1 MPTEIPQT
9 REPSAQPAALDA
21 LCVAARQVALY
32 TATHPAA
39 VAVLEDARQAF
50 ERLLADRGEA
60 VLAVAGDQLLW
71 GGNPLSGNSAVPAEL
86 RQRLKQRFVSRVIFR
101 TGLQA
106 ADLAALVELLS
117 TDPED
122 VEKAG
127 GAARLLESKQIAAIT
142 IEEANYSNYLR
153 ESELKWIQTISGRA
167 STSIAPV
174 ANLVGVCLATTGLS
188 PEEHQSPP
196 TNVKIRASFIDFGLP
211 FIPEQLNGQAVE
223 PSADHDQADIAPED
237 YLAVS
242 LANVIQRSGEIAAAR
257 SDTSAAEWR
266 AQVVSALRL
275 LDAPLRARLF
285 RAPVIKSESA
295 PDFLRE
301 AATPLTPAEV
311 VSLVMA
317 YPGAPANEPPKQLA
331 LLLFRLAHSVERRT
345 QIEPLL
351 RDALVGRTMSADSYE
366 NVVGLLLDKVCG
378 HHLSTQ
384 PMLPQ
389 AAENQARRVSGASAE
404 EEVRRLVTTLGSKQV
419 AESRRTMLIEL
430 LDMGLQ
436 PWEFV
441 DVTRSLHQEAT
452 WLAACSEAESLV
464 QVLHALERM
473 VHPESPKPEM
483 HRAAAM
489 RALLGLGVLEVVEC
503 LTRGLSDAPPEA
515 KRRIIRLLGHLGG
528 AAVPVLVDMARTSDE
543 EDMRRQAVLALAGAG
558 PEGRK
563 AMRPLLSGAE
573 TGMETEVA
581 QILLHAGGDAIRH
594 LEAVLDHPDPAL
606 RRELAEALAQVQG
619 SEAEQILIRACQDN
633 DSRVRIAAIDSLGV
647 RRATAA
653 TAALALAAEEGG
665 LRGDALGVRM
675 TAVTAL
681 GRLATPEAV
690 EALSRVLRQQ
700 TLFFRGQSDGLRCLA
715 ARCLAQI
722 PLPQAREAL
731 EQGLSERRAP
741 VREVC
746 RAALRAWQTLQMPS
760 PGPAGESDR
769 AASVGQDEDLEWA

>member
-1 MPTEIPQT
+1 MPTEVAQT
-9 REPSAQPAALDA
+9 REPSAQAAALDA

-50 ERLLADRGEA
+50 ERLLADSGEA

-71 GGNPLSGNSAVPAEL
+71 GGNPLSANSAVPAEL
-86 RQRLKQRFVSRVIFR
+86 RRRLKQRFVSRVIFR

-106 ADLAALVELLS
+106 ADLAALVQLLS

-127 GAARLLESKQIAAIT
+127 GAARLLESKQLTAIT
-142 IEEANYSNYLR
+142 IEEANYSKYLR
-153 ESELKWIQTISGRA
+153 DSELKWIQTLSGRA
-167 STSIAPV
+167 STAIAPV

-188 PEEHQSPP
+188 PEECQSPAP
-196 TNVKIRASFIDFGLP
+196 NAKIRASFIDFGLP
-211 FIPEQLNGQAVE
+211 FMPEGMNGDAGE
-223 PSADHDQADIAPED
+223 PAADHDQPDIAPED

-242 LANVIQRSGEIAAAR
+242 LANVIQRSGEMAAAR
-257 SDTSAAEWR
+257 SDASVAEWR

-285 RAPVIKSESA
+285 RAPVIKSEST

-301 AATPLTPAEV
+301 AATALTPTEAV
-311 VSLVMA
+311 NLVMA
-317 YPGAPANEPPKQLA
+317 HPGAVANEPSKQLA
-331 LLLFRLAHSVERRT
+331 LLLFRLAHSAERRN

-351 RDALVGRTMSADSYE
+351 REALVGRNMSADSYE

-378 HHLSTQ
+378 QHLSTQ
-384 PMLPQ
+384 PLLPQ
-389 AAENQARRVSGASAE
+389 GSNNHARAVSRATAQENISHLAG
-404 EEVRRLVTTLGSKQV
+404 TLIPKQV

-430 LDMGLQ
+430 LDMDLQ

-441 DVTRSLHQEAT
+441 DVTRSLQQEAT
-452 WLAACSEAESLV
+452 SLATSDEAESLIEV
-464 QVLHALERM
+464 VHSLERM

-483 HRAAAM
+483 HRTAAM
-489 RALLGLGVLEVVEC
+489 RALRGLGVLQVVQC
-503 LTRGLSDAPPEA
+503 LTRGLSDAPTEA
-515 KRRIIRLLGHLGG
+515 KRGIIRLLGHLGG
-528 AAVPVLVDMARTSDE
+528 AAVPVLVDVARTSDQ
-543 EDMRRQAVLALAGAG
+543 EDVRREAVLALAGAG
-558 PEGRK
+558 PEGDK
-563 AMRPLLSGAE
+563 AMRPLLSGSE
-573 TGMETEVA
+573 PGMETEVT
-581 QILLHAGGDAIRH
+581 QILLHEGGDVLRH
-594 LEAVLDHPDPAL
+594 VEAVLDHPDPAL
-606 RRELAEALAQVQG
+606 RRELARALAEVQE

-633 DSRVRIAAIDSLGV
+633 DLRVRIAAIDSLGV

-653 TAALALAAEEGG
+653 TAALALAAEEGS

-681 GRLATPEAV
+681 GRVATPEAV
-690 EALSRVLRQQ
+690 EALSRVLRRQ
-700 TLFFRGQSDGLRCLA
+700 TLFFREQSDALRCLA

-741 VREVC
+741 VREAC

-760 PGPAGESDR
+760 PGPARESGR
-769 AASVGQDEDLEWA
+769 AASVRQ